1 MDQLLDNAPCGFLV
15 FSDDGKIIE
24 VNTTLLK
31 LLGYGRDELHNLHL
45 EKIFSV
51 PGRIFYQTHFFP
63 LLKLKRKVDEVYLS
77 LRSKDGEDVP
87 VLTNAQR
94 RVGQDGKV
102 FNDCV
107 FVVIGQRNKYEVEI
121 LEAKKEAQ
129 KATRALHK
137 KVRELEAVLEQVKQ
151 LQGILPICSY
161 CKHVRD
167 DKNYWQRVETYISS
181 RSEAEFSHSICPSC
195 YQSEVKPQL
204 EKFKSKS
211 VK

>member
-1 MDQLLDNAPCGFLV
+1 MEQLLDNAPCGFLV

-24 VNTTLLK
+24 VNATLLNV
-31 LLGYGRDELHNLHL
+31 LGYGRHEVHNLHL

-51 PGRIFYQTHFFP
+51 SGRIFYQTHFFP
-63 LLKLKRKVDEVYLS
+63 LLKLKRKVGEVYLS
-77 LRSKDGEDVP
+77 LRSKNGEEIP

-94 RVGQDGKV
+94 RVGRDGRV

-107 FVVIGQRNKYEVEI
+107 FVAIRQRNKYEDEI
-121 LEAKKEAQ
+121 LAANKEAEES
-129 KATRALHK
+129 TRALHE
-137 KVRELEAVLEQVKQ
+137 KVQELEAALDQVKQ

-167 DKNYWQRVETYISS
+167 DQNYWQQVETYISLH
-181 RSEAEFSHSICPSC
+181 SEAVFSHSICPAC
-195 YQSEVKPQL
+195 YQTEVQPQL
-204 EKFKSKS
+204 DKLKFNR